1 MPEGRRPEGT
11 DSSRGNFLTE
21 EKNAEVEA
29 AISLYL
35 ARLDPIYIINISTCT
50 STVKDRNCSLFG
62 LVVTVGGP

>member
-21 EKNAEVEA
+21 EKKAEVEA

-35 ARLDPIYIINISTCT
+35 ARLDPIYIINIP
-50 STVKDRNCSLFG
+50 LFCIFFKKKK
-62 LVVTVGGP
+62 GPPSRAYI